1 MWRMTAP
8 DVEKLL
14 WPAHDEDDEGEEVGE
29 DDVDSAAASDDGQT
43 TGPPLLLVL
52 LVLTLFV
59 AALPTV
65 RAVCWPRSGRHGHH
79 AHRPHPPAHPPVTLE
94 TAQAGQSAELAVQ
107 RGSKAA
113 IIGREENANAARSVL
128 ECFQP
133 TQPVLLPQ
141 GATTSDGRV
150 AEGTAP
156 KVSSSCTSTLMV
168 HSFGNSYGQPF
179 VGRLRSI
186 PPTPGGFRRAHDR
199 SV

>member
-1 MWRMTAP
+1 MWRMAVP

-14 WPAHDEDDEGEEVGE
+14 RPPREDEDEEDQDGDETA
-29 DDVDSAAASDDGQT
+29 SAADDRRT

-59 AALPTV
+59 AALPTFRV
-65 RAVCWPRSGRHGHH
+65 GCWRRGGRHAHG
-79 AHRPHPPAHPPVTLE
+79 AHRPHPPPAVGTWRKQAHGAGHEKAAPP
-94 TAQAGQSAELAVQ
+94 AELVVQ
-107 RGSKAA
+107 QGGGAA
-113 IIGREENANAARSVL
+113 NAKRDENAGRSVL

-156 KVSSSCTSTLMV
+156 KVSSSCTATLMV

-179 VGRLRSI
+179 VGRLRSR
-186 PPTPGGFRRAHDR
+186 PPQSMQG
-199 SV
+199 V